1 MASDVH
7 FVGSIGLD
15 SVDEVF
21 QTCGS
26 LLGRHLKRV
35 PDGEPGGRRLWI
47 GWQLPLLR
55 ASPYLQPVASERQ
68 GEVAFY
74 PLKLA
79 TGVRPED
86 VHFGELGYAREARIS
101 YIDFCTARDKGILPR
116 HVRFQVSLPTP
127 LAVVGP
133 FIVPEVHQ
141 VVLPAYEQAMLRE
154 VVALTAAIPRRDLA
168 IQWDVAIEMI
178 MWDGRF
184 QPIPGFPGME
194 AVFRDTFQRLA
205 QRVSSEVELGFHLC
219 YGDLDGKHF
228 VQPVDATKMVELAN
242 LIAESAKRPIAWMHM
257 PVPVDR
263 SDDPSTHRCAIS
275 NCRPAPSSISGLWT
289 TRTASKGR
297 GSGWRRRASTSGR
310 SALPRN
316 AASPARALRSG
327 FGKFSRSIGVPPRR
341 APSRIRKKSP
351 FW

>member
-26 LLGRHLKRV
+26 LLGPHLKRV

-68 GEVAFY
+68 GDVTFY

-79 TGVRPED
+79 TGVRLED
-86 VHFGELGYAREARIS
+86 VHFGELGNAREARIS

-133 FIVPEVHQ
+133 FIVPEAHQ
-141 VVLPAYEQAMLRE
+141 VVLPAYEQAMLHE
-154 VVALTAAIPRRDLA
+154 VDALTAAIPRRDLA

-205 QRVSSEVELGFHLC
+205 QRVSSEVDLGFHLC

-263 SDDPSTHRCAIS
+263 SDDAFSAPLR
-275 NCRPAPSSISGLWT
+275 NLKLPAGTEHYLGLVHDEDGVEGT
-289 TRTASKGR
+289 KKRM
-297 GSGWRRRASTSGR
+297 
-310 SALPRN
+310 
-316 AASPARALRSG
+316 AAARKYIGAFGVATECGIARARTPERVRQILEVYSG
-327 FGKFSRSIGVPPRR
+327 AAKEG
-341 APSRIRKKSP
+341 A
-351 FW
+351 

>member
-1 MASDVH
+1 MACDVH

-26 LLGRHLKRV
+26 LLGPHLKRV

-47 GWQLPLLR
+47 SWQLPLLR
-55 ASPYLQPVASERQ
+55 GSPYLQPVASERQ
-68 GEVAFY
+68 GDVAFY

-79 TGVRPED
+79 TGAKPED
-86 VHFGELGYAREARIS
+86 LHFGELGYAREARVS

-133 FIVPEVHQ
+133 FIVPEAHE
-141 VVLPAYEQAMLRE
+141 VVLPAYERAMLRE
-154 VVALTAAIPRRDLA
+154 VDALTAAIPGRDLA
-168 IQWDVAIEMI
+168 IQWDVCIEMI
-178 MWDGRF
+178 MWDGRLEA
-184 QPIPGFPGME
+184 IPGFPGME
-194 AVFRDTFQRLA
+194 SVFRDTFQRLA
-205 QRVSSEVELGFHLC
+205 RRVPIEVELGFHLC

-263 SDDPSTHRCAIS
+263 SDDAFYAPLRNLKLPVGTELYLGLVHDEDGIEGTRNRMAAARRCVGTFGIATECGI
-275 NCRPAPSSISGLWT
+275 
-289 TRTASKGR
+289 
-297 GSGWRRRASTSGR
+297 
-310 SALPRN
+310 
-316 AASPARALRSG
+316 ARARTPERVRQILEVHSG
-327 FGKFSRSIGVPPRR
+327 AVKEG
-341 APSRIRKKSP
+341 A
-351 FW
+351 